1 MTTVKPEDTGV
12 KPEDTTNFK
21 ELAEDFS
28 RRAGRSRKKG
38 FIHLCLIAALL
49 LGTLGIW
56 NYTRDIAKVD
66 VEVSVGAAQAL
77 TQEQAES
84 RSVEFSDIASCG
96 DITIA
101 VGQRGLIRVSD
112 DDGTSWKDS
121 SSGKWSDLNAVA
133 FSGDCTVVIAVGE
146 QGIVLVSTDD
156 GGTWDAPE
164 TKTGNYFNA
173 IALSNDGKAAIAVG
187 DRGLFRVSGDG
198 GRTWRNPG
206 NITGKDVNDVALSS
220 DGGTAVA
227 VGDDNVIRISRD
239 GGKKWDDGVVK
250 VEKNDDF
257 EAVGLGGDGK
267 SAVAVGRK
275 GTLLFSANVAA
286 EDGDWKPAEKKIPS
300 GEKDRSRFYDVALGG
315 GGERAIAVAVGRR
328 GAIWVSTNGGKSWV
342 PRDSRQGNTLDAVA
356 LSDDGG
362 IAVAVGDDGTVLVS
376 TDGYKETW
384 TFRDS
389 GTKNRLDAIAFG
401 ADDKVLMILGEN
413 KTILRSEISE
423 EEAAETIFQDMEM
436 VQVKDDTR
444 VKDDAAESPP
454 SGETRSDETSGK
466 IPSRISPDELAILF
480 QNDFLRVGIT
490 LLFMFMAQHLFG
502 LARYEF
508 RLAAFYYARRDAILL
523 TPADAFPRSRDID
536 ELDQLMQALS
546 PDNLE
551 IGRQSG
557 TIVDRTMQMMSG
569 LVSGGRRRHG
579 RQFDRQGAG
588 AGRPDD

>member
-1 MTTVKPEDTGV
+1 MITVETKDIKGFN
-12 KPEDTTNFK
+12 K
-21 ELAEDFS
+21 LAEDFS
-28 RRAGRSRKKG
+28 RRAVQSCKKG
-38 FIHLCLIAALL
+38 FIHLYLIAALL
-49 LGTLGIW
+49 AGTLGIW
-56 NYTRDIAKVD
+56 WLTGRIAKSD
-66 VEVSVGAAQAL
+66 VSESVKTAQAL

-101 VGQRGLIRVSD
+101 AGQRGLIRVSD
-112 DDGTSWKDS
+112 DDGVSWKDS
-121 SSGKWSDLNAVA
+121 SSGTWSDLSAVA

-146 QGIVLVSTDD
+146 QGIVLVSADD

-164 TKTGNYFNA
+164 TNTWNYFNE

-206 NITGKDVNDVALSS
+206 NVTGKDVNDIALSS
-220 DGGTAVA
+220 DGGT
-227 VGDDNVIRISRD
+227 
-239 GGKKWDDGVVK
+239 
-250 VEKNDDF
+250 
-257 EAVGLGGDGK
+257 
-267 SAVAVGRK
+267 
-275 GTLLFSANVAA
+275 
-286 EDGDWKPAEKKIPS
+286 
-300 GEKDRSRFYDVALGG
+300 
-315 GGERAIAVAVGRR
+315 AVAVGRR

-342 PRDSRQGNTLDAVA
+342 PRDSRQGNALDAVA

-362 IAVAVGDDGTVLVS
+362 IAVAVGRDGTVLVS
-376 TDGYKETW
+376 TDDDKKTW

-389 GTKNRLDAIAFG
+389 GTKDRLDAIAFG

-423 EEAAETIFQDMEM
+423 EKAAETIFQDMEM

-444 VKDDAAESPP
+444 VKDDAGESPP

-466 IPSRISPDELAILF
+466 KPPRISSDELAALF
-480 QNDFLRVGIT
+480 QIDFLRVGVT
-490 LLFMFMAQHLFG
+490 VLFMFMAQHLFG

-508 RLAAFYYARRDAILL
+508 RLAAFYDARRDAILM
-523 TPADAFPRSRDID
+523 TPADAFPRSRDVD
-536 ELDQLMQALS
+536 EFDQLMQGLS

-557 TIVDRTMQMMSG
+557 TIVERMMQMMSG
-569 LVSGGRRRHG
+569 LVAGGRRTR
-579 RQFDRQGAG
+579 RD
-588 AGRPDD
+588 